1 MIPSRTPMSY
11 ELYLQTHPELS
22 TCHLSSAT
30 RTTQGLHSLPAP
42 TCSTESP
49 PTPEASPCWESQSLS
64 PTTIPRELDPPY
76 VSSPAPVLSVW
87 SRLPRTGP
95 SHQLGSCHL
104 QPGVAP
110 SLSCPVT
117 LPFPQTLLCSW
128 IYSSLQ
134 HLFMCPHQWPGS
146 SGRQGLHLAHSQLCP
161 HPVQPQ
167 IWGGGGET

>member
-1 MIPSRTPMSY
+1 MISSCTPMSY
-11 ELYLQTHPELS
+11 ELYLQTHSEPS

-30 RTTQGLHSLPAP
+30 RTTQGLHSLLAP

-49 PTPEASPCWESQSLS
+49 AEASPCWESKSLS
-64 PTTIPRELDPPY
+64 PTTISGELDPPY

-87 SRLPRTGP
+87 SRLPRAGP

-110 SLSCPVT
+110 SLSCPFT

-128 IYSSLQ
+128 IYSSAASIHVSPPTARELRKTGT
-134 HLFMCPHQWPGS
+134 P
-146 SGRQGLHLAHSQLCP
+146 SGPFPAVSPSDPAPDLGR
-161 HPVQPQ
+161 
-167 IWGGGGET
+167 WGET